1 MSPLPVTMAHVNSTD
16 IELALDPSG
25 DTGQTCW
32 WGRQKPFC
40 CNTPKNRNPFLPV
53 SLDKLFPTLP
63 PETDIPVFDLQQIA
77 SGISLVGGSNPQA
90 FGLVVIDG
98 PENAVTNLNKRDGS
112 HVEFLSCDRKL
123 NDDGG
128 TAQFVCMDDGEGS
141 NCNDMYNG
149 GLQGTIMRMPDDCG
163 FATYA
168 VAHSAVASSNQILPG
183 HLSKRAPSKAVIYD
197 LKYGYDFK
205 LAKRDSGDIFLRV
218 DYSDS
223 HDYYDQVVAADHRK
237 RSIKPRFWSKALNI
251 WKDSKLRSNW
261 RPVTNY

>member
-1 MSPLPVTMAHVNSTD
+1 MAHVNSTD

-40 CNTPKNRNPFLPV
+40 CNTPKSRNPFLPV
-53 SLDKLFPTLP
+53 PLDKLFPTLP

-77 SGISLVGGSNPQA
+77 SGASLVGGSNPQA

-98 PENAVTNLNKRDGS
+98 PEDAVTNLNKRDGS
-112 HVEFLSCDRKL
+112 HIEFLSCDRKL

-128 TAQFVCMDDGEGS
+128 TAQFVCMNDGEGS

-168 VAHSAVASSNQILPG
+168 VAHSAIASSNQTLPG
-183 HLSKRAPSKAVIYD
+183 HLEQACFFER
-197 LKYGYDFK
+197 
-205 LAKRDSGDIFLRV
+205 R
-218 DYSDS
+218 
-223 HDYYDQVVAADHRK
+223 
-237 RSIKPRFWSKALNI
+237 
-251 WKDSKLRSNW
+251 
-261 RPVTNY
+261 